1 MSMQGCF
8 LSFPEP
14 VARTLESDPERVE
27 ALVFAEEAIPD
38 VTRLDLRH
46 LWHGVHFL
54 LTGCTVGGEA
64 PLVHAV
70 FAPRE
75 VGGDVGYGPAR
86 LLFADEV
93 RGVAG
98 ALAAVDP
105 EALRAR
111 LDPDTLERADI
122 YPTEWHED
130 DEAELLSALAEL
142 TAFYRQ
148 AADKGEAVLQC
159 IV

>member
-1 MSMQGCF
+1 MSMQGQF
-8 LSFPEP
+8 LSLPDS

-27 ALVFAEEAIPD
+27 TLVFAEQAAPD

-64 PLVHAV
+64 PLAHAV

-93 RGVAG
+93 RSVDD
-98 ALAAVDP
+98 ALAATDP
-105 EALRAR
+105 ETLRAR
-111 LDPDTLERADI
+111 FDPDTLERADI

-130 DEAELLSALAEL
+130 DETELLAALAEL
-142 TAFYRQ
+142 TAFYRR